1 MPLPHYTQ
9 AKASIQKFEPVYQN
23 LFEVTILTPLNQDS
37 SLILQ
42 HVKSI
47 GGLNNL
53 NPTVEAVGQ
62 KYKFADRSY
71 AGMPGQT
78 FAELALAF
86 TVNLND
92 ANQAYMY
99 KYMRDWYKLTYDPL
113 TGEMGIKANY
123 TGTMIVVQYNR
134 RGDVFRKITFKDCF
148 PTGQPTFVDSLA
160 YETAEPAEVAMT
172 IRSDYWIEEN
182 L

>member
-1 MPLPHYTQ
+1 
-9 AKASIQKFEPVYQN
+9 
-23 LFEVTILTPLNQDS
+23 
-37 SLILQ
+37 
-42 HVKSI
+42 
-47 GGLNNL
+47 
-53 NPTVEAVGQ
+53 
-62 KYKFADRSY
+62 
-71 AGMPGQT
+71 
-78 FAELALAF
+78 
-86 TVNLND
+86 
-92 ANQAYMY
+92 MY

>member
-53 NPTVEAVGQ
+53 NPSVDAVGQ

-78 FAELALAF
+78 FADLTLAF

-113 TGEMGIKANY
+113 TGEMGIKVNY

-148 PTGQPTFVDSLA
+148 PTGQPSFIDSLA
-160 YETAEPAEVAMT
+160 YETSEPAEVEMT

>member
-47 GGLNNL
+47 GGLNAL
-53 NPTVEAVGQ
+53 NPSVEAVGQ

-92 ANQAYMY
+92 ANQA
-99 KYMRDWYKLTYDPL
+99 
-113 TGEMGIKANY
+113 
-123 TGTMIVVQYNR
+123 
-134 RGDVFRKITFKDCF
+134 
-148 PTGQPTFVDSLA
+148 
-160 YETAEPAEVAMT
+160 
-172 IRSDYWIEEN
+172 
-182 L
+182 

>member
-47 GGLNNL
+47 GGLNAL
-53 NPTVEAVGQ
+53 NPSVGPVGQ

-71 AGMPGQT
+71 AGMPDQT
-78 FAELALAF
+78 FAELSLVF

-99 KYMRDWYKLTYDPL
+99 KYMRDWYRLTYDPL
-113 TGEMGIKANY
+113 TGEMGLKANY

-148 PTGQPTFVDSLA
+148 PTGQPTFVDSLS
-160 YETAEPAEVAMT
+160 YDTSEPAEVNMT

>member
-23 LFEVTILTPLNQDS
+23 LFEVTVLTPLNQDS
-37 SLILQ
+37 ALILQ

-78 FAELALAF
+78 FAELSLAF

-99 KYMRDWYKLTYDPL
+99 KYMRDWYRLTYDPL
-113 TGEMGIKANY
+113 TGEMGLKVNY

-148 PTGQPTFVDSLA
+148 PTGQPQFIDSLA
-160 YETAEPAEVAMT
+160 YETAEPAEVTMT